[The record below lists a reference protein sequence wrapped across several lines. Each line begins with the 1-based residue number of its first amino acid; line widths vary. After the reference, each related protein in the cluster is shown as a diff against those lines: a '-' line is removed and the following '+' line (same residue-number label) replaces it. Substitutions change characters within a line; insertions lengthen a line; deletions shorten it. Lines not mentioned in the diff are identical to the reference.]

1 MRIYNLNT
9 IILTGCL
16 GVLIILYG
24 IITSSINYIGCSGEN
39 YNVLNHFVSELGQYK
54 CSEKAKIFNLSLIFG
69 TPFLIFYYLK
79 IIPDSSKNIKVLFKW
94 IISIIGLS
102 AISIGIFSMDNTL
115 IHVVSALIF
124 FYLCFFSS
132 LLFNIYFLFMKKQ
145 ELPKHFLISGIFISF
160 TTLINIIQFHQLDS
174 RIILFSTNIIFVC
187 IIEWICLLS
196 MLLFFISSVIF
207 FRKKVRNKD
216 RKAHQID
223 NPTHLSGVILW
234 F

>member
-1 MRIYNLNT
+1 MGFVILACMKVNNLNT
-9 IILTGCL
+9 IVLSGCL

-24 IITSSINYIGCSGEN
+24 IIVSSINYIGCAGEN
-39 YNVLNHFVSELGQYK
+39 YNLLNHFISELGQYK
-54 CSEKAKIFNLSLIFG
+54 YSEKAYIFNLSLIFG

-79 IIPDSSKNIKVLFKW
+79 IIPDSARNIKILFKW

-145 ELPKHFLISGIFISF
+145 KLPKHFVFSGILISF
-160 TTLINIIQFHQLDS
+160 TTLINIIQFHQLEYS
-174 RIILFSTNIIFVC
+174 MLVILKNRPNIIFVC

-207 FRKKVRNKD
+207 FRKKVRN
-216 RKAHQID
+216 
-223 NPTHLSGVILW
+223 
-234 F
+234 

>member
-1 MRIYNLNT
+1 MRGIVILAPLKSYKLNT
-9 IILTGCL
+9 TILIGCL

-24 IITSSINYIGCSGEN
+24 IIISSFNYIGCSGEN

-54 CSEKAKIFNLSLIFG
+54 YSEKARTFNLSIIFG

-94 IISIIGLS
+94 IISTIGLS

-115 IHVVSALIF
+115 IHVVSALLF

-132 LLFNIYFLFMKKQ
+132 LLFNIYYLFMTKKKI
-145 ELPKHFLISGIFISF
+145 PTHFLISGIFISL
-160 TTLINIIQFHQLDS
+160 TTLINIIQFHRLDVNMLV
-174 RIILFSTNIIFVC
+174 ILNNRPNILFVC

-216 RKAHQID
+216 
-223 NPTHLSGVILW
+223 T
-234 F
+234 

>member
-1 MRIYNLNT
+1 MRISNLNT
-9 IILTGCL
+9 TILAGCL

-24 IITSSINYIGCSGEN
+24 IITSSINYVGCSEED

-79 IIPDSSKNIKVLFKW
+79 IIPDSARNIKILFKW

-160 TTLINIIQFHQLDS
+160 TTLINIIQFHQLDVNMLV
-174 RIILFSTNIIFVC
+174 ILKNRPNIIFVC
-187 IIEWICLLS
+187 INEWICLLS

-207 FRKKVRNKD
+207 FRKELKIRTESPTNK
-216 RKAHQID
+216 QI
-223 NPTHLSGVILW
+223 
-234 F
+234 

>member
-1 MRIYNLNT
+1 MSFVILASMRIHDLNT

-24 IITSSINYIGCSGEN
+24 VITSSINYIGCSGEN
-39 YNVLNHFVSELGQYK
+39 YNVLNHFISELGQYK
-54 CSEKAKIFNLSLIFG
+54 CSEKAMTFNLSLIFG

-79 IIPDSSKNIKVLFKW
+79 IIPDSSRKIKVLFKW
-94 IISIIGLS
+94 IISTIGFS

-115 IHVVSALIF
+115 IHVISALIF

-145 ELPKHFLISGIFISF
+145 ELPKHFVIAGILISI
-160 TTLINIIQFHQLDS
+160 TTLINIIQFHQLDLNMLVTLKN
-174 RIILFSTNIIFVC
+174 RPNIIFVC

-207 FRKKVRNKD
+207 FRKKARN
-216 RKAHQID
+216 
-223 NPTHLSGVILW
+223 
-234 F
+234 

>member
-1 MRIYNLNT
+1 MGFVILAPVRIYNLNT

-79 IIPDSSKNIKVLFKW
+79 IIPDSSRNIKVLFKW
-94 IISIIGLS
+94 IISTIGLS

-115 IHVVSALIF
+115 IHVVSALLF

-145 ELPKHFLISGIFISF
+145 ELPKHFVISGIFISF
-160 TTLINIIQFHQLDS
+160 TTLINIIQFHQLDVNMLV
-174 RIILFSTNIIFVC
+174 ILKNRPNILFVC

-207 FRKKVRNKD
+207 FRKKAR
-216 RKAHQID
+216 
-223 NPTHLSGVILW
+223 T
-234 F
+234 